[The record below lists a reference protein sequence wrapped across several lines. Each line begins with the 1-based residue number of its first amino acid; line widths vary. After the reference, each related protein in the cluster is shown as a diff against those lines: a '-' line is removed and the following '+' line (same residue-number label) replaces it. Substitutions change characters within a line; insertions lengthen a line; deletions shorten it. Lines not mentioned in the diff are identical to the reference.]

1 MNTTRHIG
9 RGAPRSPAA
18 ALLALL
24 ALLLAAT
31 AAAAPSVPP
40 KSIATASN
48 LGFGRFAAAGGGAI
62 NVSPAGVRARTG
74 SVVLL
79 PSSVA
84 AAAFTISG
92 NGQGNDNKVYVLTL
106 PANGSVTLAAGANR
120 MAVNSFTSN
129 LGAGAPLPTGTQSV
143 TVGATLQVS
152 PNQPPGAYSGNFNV
166 TLEYQ

>member
-1 MNTTRHIG
+1 M
-9 RGAPRSPAA
+9 
-18 ALLALL
+18 
-24 ALLLAAT
+24 
-31 AAAAPSVPP
+31 PS

-48 LGFGRFAAAGGGAI
+48 LGFGRFVAAGGGAI
-62 NVSPAGVRARTG
+62 SVSPAGARSRTG

-79 PSSVA
+79 ASSAA

-106 PANGSVTLAAGANR
+106 PANGSVTLAAGVNK

-129 LGAGAPLPTGTQSV
+129 IGAGAPLPTGTERV
-143 TVGATLQVS
+143 TVGAVLQVS